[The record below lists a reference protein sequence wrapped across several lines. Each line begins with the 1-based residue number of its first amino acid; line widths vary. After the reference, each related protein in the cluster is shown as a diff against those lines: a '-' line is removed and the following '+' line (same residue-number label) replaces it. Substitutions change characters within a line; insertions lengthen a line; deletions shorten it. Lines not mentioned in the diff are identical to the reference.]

1 MKPLR
6 ISELLRYLDRVIRDD
21 PILRRVQVEGE
32 IANISRNRYVYF
44 DLKDEQALVHCVDFD
59 GVLPETIQN
68 GAHVI
73 LLASTMVYPQQ
84 GKLELRAISLEE
96 KGRGQALL
104 ALEERKR
111 KLEKEGLFRPERK
124 RPLPRYPR
132 LIGLITSAG
141 GAVLHDFSN
150 EVNRRYP
157 LAHIVLSAAS
167 VQGNNAA
174 GEIRGA
180 LRALLQGSEQSVPDL
195 IVIARGG
202 GSAEDLS
209 AFQDEKLV
217 RDLAACPVPVI
228 SAIGHQV
235 DTTLC
240 DLVADSRASTP
251 TEAAILATP
260 DGRILHQFIDERL
273 RQLSLHLQRTMTRRA
288 LALENLQR
296 RVEARRPGRQIEE
309 QKRKLQEKC
318 YRLQATFQ
326 QRLQR
331 LRRTIDSRI
340 KESAMIR
347 EKRLAQTSWQVRD
360 LSNHP
365 VLAGE
370 LRVGSTY
377 SLESG
382 LYRYRVSVEKKEKK
396 DVL

>member
-6 ISELLRYLDRVIRDD
+6 ISELLRYFDRVIRDD

-32 IANISRNRYVYF
+32 VANLSRNRYVYF
-44 DLKDEQALVHCVDFD
+44 DLKDERALVHCVDFD

-73 LLASTMVYPQQ
+73 LFASMMVYPQQ

-132 LIGLITSAG
+132 VIGLITSAG
-141 GAVLHDFSN
+141 GAVLHDFAN

-167 VQGNNAA
+167 VQGNTAA
-174 GEIRGA
+174 EGIRSA
-180 LRALLQGSEQSVPDL
+180 LKALLEGSVQSAPDL

-209 AFQDEKLV
+209 AFQDEELV

-260 DGRILHQFIDERL
+260 DGRVLHQFFDERI
-273 RQLSLHLQRTMTRRA
+273 RHLSLHLQRTMTRRA

-326 QRLQR
+326 QKLQR